1 MLKETFHMIN
11 IFLFQRLGL
20 FLIMR
25 FMNVLNLYIHVD
37 VEL

>member
-1 MLKETFHMIN
+1 MTFHMIT
-11 IFLFQRLGL
+11 LLWFQRLGL

-37 VEL
+37 VEF